1 MENALQV
8 LGNSISHK
16 EEKISELKLYS
27 NYLANGT
34 DGEIKSLKKIWVEF
48 KNKQGCN

>member
-1 MENALQV
+1 MADEGTLDTV
-8 LGNSISHK
+8 

>member
-1 MENALQV
+1 MADEGTLDTV
-8 LGNSISHK
+8 

-27 NYLANGT
+27 NYLANST